1 MTAPNTARRGVLA
14 GEIGMVLAVVGT
26 FVRPE
31 VTQFTWIIVGLMAG
45 AAIGVPLAAFVPMT
59 AMPQRTALSHAFGAT
74 AATLVGV
81 AEYII
86 RRPHLDRFTMVVLGI
101 EVLLG
106 GLTVTGS
113 LMAFA
118 KLQEIIQGRPVT
130 YRGQNIVNLSILD
143 HRAGGIA
150 WLAIDP
156 STPIVFIAVVAAAV
170 VFGVLLIIPIGGAD
184 MPTVIALLN
193 SYAGLSAVAMGFALD
208 NKVLEIAGALDGS
221 SGFILAVVM
230 CRAMNRNFRNI
241 LFGAFGQVTASATN
255 DGGGRPAGA
264 KRHQRGRRRH
274 SRRRAH
280 GGDHPRV
287 RNGGAQA
294 QHKVRELSDAL
305 ERNGTQ
311 VRFAIHP
318 VAGRMPGHMNVLLA
332 EADVPYDHMVELE
345 EANELL
351 SRADVAIVI
360 GANDVTNP
368 AAKNEPGSPVYGMPI
383 LDVDSAGSVL
393 VIKRSMAPGFAGIG
407 NELYYLPNTTML
419 FGDAKQVVGSLVSDL
434 AEVAA
439 SRARSRR
446 RPDAPAGAAGDGR
459 GGEPEPQHRDDCAG
473 DDRDPRRPSQSRR
486 RRRGQRSA
494 VGRRVQGCGRAIPG
508 R

>member
-1 MTAPNTARRGVLA
+1 MRENIVQYLYIAAGLCFIFSIKWMTAPTTARRGVVA

-81 AEYII
+81 AEYLL
-86 RRPHLDRFTMVVLGI
+86 RQPHLDRFTMVVLGI

-118 KLQEIIQGRPVT
+118 KLQELIQGRPIV
-130 YRGQNIVNLSILD
+130 YRGQNVVNLSLLAIAL
-143 HRAGGIA
+143 GGIV

-156 STPIVFIAVVAAAV
+156 SMGIVFAVVVAAALI
-170 VFGVLLIIPIGGAD
+170 FGVLLIVPIGGAD

-230 CRAMNRNFRNI
+230 SRAMNRNFRNI
-241 LFGAFGQVTASATN
+241 LFGAFGQVTMSTRDAEADDRPVRSGN
-255 DGGGRPAGA
+255 SVDGAAILDGA
-264 KRHQRGRRRH
+264 RLVVIVPGYGM
-274 SRRRAH
+274 A
-280 GGDHPRV
+280 V
-287 RNGGAQA
+287 AQA

-383 LDVDSAGSVL
+383 LDVDRAGSVL
-393 VIKRSMAPGFAGIG
+393 VVKRSMGPGFAGIG
-407 NELYYLPNTTML
+407 NELYYLTNTTML
-419 FGDAKQVVGSLVSDL
+419 FGDAKQVVGSLVNDL
-434 AEVAA
+434 GD
-439 SRARSRR
+439 SR
-446 RPDAPAGAAGDGR
+446 
-459 GGEPEPQHRDDCAG
+459 
-473 DDRDPRRPSQSRR
+473 
-486 RRRGQRSA
+486 
-494 VGRRVQGCGRAIPG
+494 
-508 R
+508 

>member
-1 MTAPNTARRGVLA
+1 MRDTVAQYLYIAAGLLFVFAIKWMTAPTTARRGVLA
-14 GEIGMVLAVVGT
+14 GEAGMLLAVVGT

-31 VTQFTWIIVGLMAG
+31 ITQYTWIVVGLMAG

-59 AMPQRTALSHAFGAT
+59 AMPQRTALSHAFGAA

-81 AEYII
+81 AEYIL
-86 RRPHLDRFTMVVLGI
+86 RQPHLDRFTMVVLSF

-118 KLQEIIQGRPVT
+118 KLQGLIQGRPVT
-130 YRGQNIVNLSILD
+130 YRGQNIVNLSVLAIALT
-143 HRAGGIA
+143 GIV

-156 STPIVFIAVVAAAV
+156 SAAAVFAVVVVAAV
-170 VFGVLLIIPIGGAD
+170 VFGVLLIVPIGGAD

-193 SYAGLSAVAMGFALD
+193 SYAGLSSVAMGFALD

-241 LFGAFGQVTASATN
+241 LFGAFGQVSASSKDAQADDRPVRSGN
-255 DGGGRPAGA
+255 SIDGAAILDGA
-264 KRHQRGRRRH
+264 RLVVIVPGYGM
-274 SRRRAH
+274 A
-280 GGDHPRV
+280 V
-287 RNGGAQA
+287 AQA

-305 ERNGTQ
+305 ERNGSE

-332 EADVPYDHMVELE
+332 EADVPYDRMVELA
-345 EANELL
+345 EANDLL

-368 AAKNEPGSPVYGMPI
+368 AARTEPGSPVYGMPI
-383 LDVDSAGSVL
+383 LDVDRAGSVL
-393 VIKRSMAPGFAGIG
+393 VIKRSMASGFAGIG
-407 NELYYLPNTTML
+407 NDLYHLPNTTML

-434 AEVAA
+434 
-439 SRARSRR
+439 
-446 RPDAPAGAAGDGR
+446 
-459 GGEPEPQHRDDCAG
+459 GENG
-473 DDRDPRRPSQSRR
+473 
-486 RRRGQRSA
+486 
-494 VGRRVQGCGRAIPG
+494 
-508 R
+508 

>member
-1 MTAPNTARRGVLA
+1 MRDTIAQYLYIVAGLAFVFAIKWMTAPTTARRGVLA
-14 GEIGMVLAVVGT
+14 GELGMVIAVVGT

-31 VTQFTWIIVGLMAG
+31 VTQFTWIIVGLAAG

-59 AMPQRTALSHAFGAT
+59 AMPQRTALSHSFGAM
-74 AATLVGV
+74 AATLVGI
-81 AEYII
+81 AEYIL
-86 RRPHLDRFTMVVLGI
+86 RQPHLDRFTMVVLGF

-106 GLTVTGS
+106 GLTITGS

-118 KLQEIIQGRPVT
+118 KLQELIHGRPVV
-130 YRGQNIVNLSILD
+130 YRGQNIVNLSILAIAL
-143 HRAGGIA
+143 AGIV
-150 WLAIDP
+150 WLSIDP
-156 STPIVFIAVVAAAV
+156 SASIVFAVVVAAAV
-170 VFGVLLIIPIGGAD
+170 AFGVLLIIPIGGAD

-221 SGFILAVVM
+221 SGFVLAVIM

-241 LFGAFGQVTASATN
+241 LFGAFGQVTTTAHDAEVDDRPVRSGN
-255 DGGGRPAGA
+255 SVDGAAILDGA
-264 KRHQRGRRRH
+264 RLVVIIPGYGM
-274 SRRRAH
+274 A
-280 GGDHPRV
+280 V
-287 RNGGAQA
+287 AQA
-294 QHKVRELSDAL
+294 QHKVRELSDSL

-383 LDVDSAGSVL
+383 LDVDRAGSVL

-407 NELYYLPNTTML
+407 NELYYLANTTML

-434 AEVAA
+434 V
-439 SRARSRR
+439 
-446 RPDAPAGAAGDGR
+446 
-459 GGEPEPQHRDDCAG
+459 
-473 DDRDPRRPSQSRR
+473 QSR
-486 RRRGQRSA
+486 
-494 VGRRVQGCGRAIPG
+494 
-508 R
+508 

>member
-1 MTAPNTARRGVLA
+1 MRDTIAQYLYIAAGLGFVFAIKWMTAPTTARRGVVA
-14 GEIGMVLAVVGT
+14 GEVGMVLAVVGT

-31 VTQFTWIIVGLMAG
+31 VTQFTWIIVGLAAG

-59 AMPQRTALSHAFGAT
+59 AMPQRTALSHAFGAM

-81 AEYII
+81 AEYLL
-86 RRPHLDRFTMVVLGI
+86 RQPHLDRFTMVVLGF

-118 KLQEIIQGRPVT
+118 KLQELIHGRPVV
-130 YRGQNIVNLSILD
+130 YRGQNLVNLSILAIAL
-143 HRAGGIA
+143 AGII

-156 STPIVFIAVVAAAV
+156 TATPVFAVVVAAAV
-170 VFGVLLIIPIGGAD
+170 TFGVLLIIPIGGAD

-221 SGFILAVVM
+221 SGFILAVIM

-241 LFGAFGQVTASATN
+241 LFGAFGQVTVSARSAEVDDRPVRSGSSV
-255 DGGGRPAGA
+255 DGAAILDGA
-264 KRHQRGRRRH
+264 RLVVIIPGYGM
-274 SRRRAH
+274 A
-280 GGDHPRV
+280 V
-287 RNGGAQA
+287 AQA
-294 QHKVRELSDAL
+294 QHKVRELSDSL
-305 ERNGTQ
+305 ERNGAQ

-332 EADVPYDHMVELE
+332 EADVPYDHMVELD
-345 EANELL
+345 EANDML

-383 LDVDSAGSVL
+383 LDVDRAGSVL

-407 NELYYLPNTTML
+407 NELYYLANTTML

-434 AEVAA
+434 GT
-439 SRARSRR
+439 SR
-446 RPDAPAGAAGDGR
+446 
-459 GGEPEPQHRDDCAG
+459 
-473 DDRDPRRPSQSRR
+473 
-486 RRRGQRSA
+486 
-494 VGRRVQGCGRAIPG
+494 
-508 R
+508 

>member
-1 MTAPNTARRGVLA
+1 MRDTIVQYMYLAAGLAFIFAIKWMTAPTTARRGVLA

-31 VTQFTWIIVGLMAG
+31 VTQFTWIIVGLMGG

-59 AMPQRTALSHAFGAT
+59 AMPQRTALSHAFGAA

-86 RRPHLDRFTMVVLGI
+86 RRPQLDRFTMVVLGI

-118 KLQEIIQGRPVT
+118 KLQELIQGRPVV
-130 YRGQNIVNLSILD
+130 YRGQNFVNLSIL
-143 HRAGGIA
+143 AIALAGIA

-156 STPIVFIAVVAAAV
+156 SMSIVFAAVVAAAV

-241 LFGAFGQVTASATN
+241 LFGAFGQVTASARSTGEDDRPVRSGTSI
-255 DGGGRPAGA
+255 DGAAILDGA
-264 KRHQRGRRRH
+264 RTVVIIPGYGM
-274 SRRRAH
+274 A
-280 GGDHPRV
+280 V
-287 RNGGAQA
+287 AQA

-332 EADVPYDHMVELE
+332 EADVPYDHMLELE
-345 EANELL
+345 DANELL

-393 VIKRSMAPGFAGIG
+393 VIKRSMAPGFAGID
-407 NELYYLPNTTML
+407 NELYHLPNTTML
-419 FGDAKQVVGSLVSDL
+419 FGDAKQVVGALVSDL
-434 AEVAA
+434 AG
-439 SRARSRR
+439 S
-446 RPDAPAGAAGDGR
+446 G
-459 GGEPEPQHRDDCAG
+459 
-473 DDRDPRRPSQSRR
+473 
-486 RRRGQRSA
+486 
-494 VGRRVQGCGRAIPG
+494 
-508 R
+508 